1 MNRTNSMAL
10 VSVKSKYQVVIPR
23 NVRKKIGLNI
33 GDLLEAKAEHGKI
46 TLTLK
51 PVEDL
56 GIAES
61 LADFREGRTY
71 GPFETHEELVRSLH
85 DETAKLRS
93 KRVPKKTRRT

>member
-1 MNRTNSMAL
+1 
-10 VSVKSKYQVVIPR
+10 
-23 NVRKKIGLNI
+23 
-33 GDLLEAKAEHGKI
+33 
-46 TLTLK
+46 LTLK